1 MRAMKCALLILCML
15 AGPVVAGEPI
25 ALFNGKDFGGWKFE
39 VDSGE
44 PEAVWSV
51 KDGIITCKGKPRGV
65 MRTEKE
71 FGDYEVVVEWRW
83 PKGGK
88 PGNNG
93 LLIHCSKPKVMGPWP
108 QSLEVQLMN
117 GNAGDFWMIKEKIE
131 GSGENK
137 GRRWINSTDD
147 SEKPIGEWKEMKGR
161 AEGDKVTV
169 WVNGTKVNEGKSCSA
184 TKGALCLQSEGAE
197 IQFRKVELTPLK

>member
-1 MRAMKCALLILCML
+1 MKRTLLIAALLTG
-15 AGPVVAGEPI
+15 AVVAGEPV
-25 ALFNGKDFGGWKFE
+25 ALFNGKDLGGWKLE

-51 KDGIITCKGKPRGV
+51 KDGIVTCMGKPRGV
-65 MRTEKE
+65 MRSEGE
-71 FGDYEVVVEWRW
+71 FADYEVVVEWRW
-83 PKGGK
+83 PKGKK

-93 LLIHCSKPKVMGPWP
+93 LLIHCSKPKSMGPWP
-108 QSLEVQLMN
+108 KCIEVQLMN
-117 GNAGDFWMIKEKIE
+117 GNAGDFWMINEKIE

-137 GRRWINSTDD
+137 GRRWMNSTDD
-147 SEKPIGEWKEMKGR
+147 SEKPIGQWNVMKVR

-169 WVNGTKVNEGKSCSA
+169 WVNGTKVNEGKNCSVS
-184 TKGALCLQSEGAE
+184 KGAICLQSEGAE